1 MKFSHNTSNVCS
13 TVPFFSFSNES
24 RTTTYA
30 LLSNYS
36 AQWDVFRLLSRQIT
50 VFKSQRVTKTV
61 QNPQGQEKNLLLIG
75 AINKQTGINI
85 NKRTMVY
92 IWYQLFFI
100 LPYLY
105 CKKTSGANM
114 LAPKKSIVVPQNWE
128 MTLSHRNEK

>member
-13 TVPFFSFSNES
+13 TVPFFSFSSES

-36 AQWDVFRLLSRQIT
+36 AQCDVFRLLSRQIT

-61 QNPQGQEKNLLLIG
+61 QNLRGQEKIPLLIG

-92 IWYQLFFI
+92 I
-100 LPYLY
+100 
-105 CKKTSGANM
+105 
-114 LAPKKSIVVPQNWE
+114 
-128 MTLSHRNEK
+128 